1 MIQNPWALVVF
12 LLAVEFSVLWVSH
25 HPRFKRFFSVIPSL
39 FWIYFLPMLAS
50 TFGWI
55 DPKNQVY
62 GVISNWGL
70 PASLFL
76 LLISVDIRAIFRLGK
91 PALIMFFA
99 GSAAIVLGAPLVFYV
114 FKGWIGKEFW
124 SGFGA
129 LCGSWTGGSANM
141 IAVKEALGTPDAVF
155 LPMVV
160 VDTVVPYAWMGLL
173 VASVASQPMFDRWNN
188 SDRRILDQL
197 SRKSKGAP
205 ASADM
210 GRHWKP
216 QTTVLILALA
226 FAASLLTQFLAK
238 FLPVIKDVI
247 STFAWTI
254 ILVSVMGI
262 LCSLTP
268 LRKLENNGSMIIGY
282 WLLYFVL
289 TSIGAKASLVNIGS
303 TFVLILAGV
312 IIVTIHA
319 AVMIGVARLI
329 RAPMFLVAAAS
340 QANVGGVASASI
352 VAEIYQ
358 PGFASVGLLLA
369 ILGNIVGTYMGIIAG
384 QLCRLVM

>member
-1 MIQNPWALVVF
+1 MIKNPWVLVVV
-12 LLAVEFSVLWVSH
+12 LLAIEILVLWISH
-25 HPRFKRFFSVIPSL
+25 HPRFRKYFSIIPSL

-55 DPKNQVY
+55 DPQSAVLSK
-62 GVISNWGL
+62 ISTWFL

-76 LLISVDIRAIFRLGK
+76 LLISVDIREVFRLGK

-99 GSAAIVLGAPLVFYV
+99 GSAAIVLSAPLVFYV
-114 FKGWIGKEFW
+114 FKGWIGTEFW

-160 VDTVVPYAWMGLL
+160 VDTVVPYAWMGIL

-197 SRKSKGAP
+197 NRKSKA
-205 ASADM
+205 AHTSEEM
-210 GRHWKP
+210 GHQWNV
-216 QTTVLILALA
+216 QATVMILALA
-226 FAASLLTQFLAK
+226 FAASVLTQFLAK

-247 STFAWTI
+247 STFAWTV
-254 ILVSVMGI
+254 ILVSILGI
-262 LCSLTP
+262 VCSLTP

-289 TSIGAKASLVNIGS
+289 TSIGAKASLTNIGS
-303 TFVLILAGV
+303 TFVLILAGIV
-312 IIVTIHA
+312 IVVIHA

>member
-1 MIQNPWALVVF
+1 MIRNPWALVGVLIGIECF
-12 LLAVEFSVLWVSH
+12 VLWMSV
-25 HPRFKRFFSVIPSL
+25 HPRFKKCFDVIPSL

-50 TFGWI
+50 TFGII
-55 DPKNQVY
+55 DPKSAVY
-62 GVISNWGL
+62 SKISSWFL

-76 LLISVDIRAIFRLGK
+76 LLISVDIRAIFRLGR

-99 GSAAIVLGAPLVFYV
+99 GSAAIVLATPLVFFI
-114 FKGWIGKEFW
+114 FKGWTGTQFW

-141 IAVKEALGTPDAVF
+141 IAVKEALGTPDSVF

-160 VDTVVPYAWMGLL
+160 VDTVIPYAWMGLL
-173 VASVASQPMFDRWNN
+173 MAFVGSQPMFDRWNN

-197 SRKSKGAP
+197 SRKSKTAQVSG
-205 ASADM
+205 
-210 GRHWKP
+210 G
-216 QTTVLILALA
+216 TTVWSVGKVVWIVFLAMGASVLA
-226 FAASLLTQFLAK
+226 QWIAK

-247 STFAWTI
+247 APFAWTVI
-254 ILVSVMGI
+254 IVSVMGI
-262 LCSLTP
+262 ACSMTP
-268 LRKLENNGSMIIGY
+268 LRALEQNGSMKIGY

-289 TSIGAKASLVNIGS
+289 TSIGAKASLTDIGS
-303 TFVLILAGV
+303 TLILILAGAM
-312 IIVTIHA
+312 IMLIHG

-352 VAEIYQ
+352 VAELYQ

-369 ILGNIVGTYMGIIAG
+369 ILGNIVGTYMGILAG
-384 QLCRLVM
+384 QLCRLLM